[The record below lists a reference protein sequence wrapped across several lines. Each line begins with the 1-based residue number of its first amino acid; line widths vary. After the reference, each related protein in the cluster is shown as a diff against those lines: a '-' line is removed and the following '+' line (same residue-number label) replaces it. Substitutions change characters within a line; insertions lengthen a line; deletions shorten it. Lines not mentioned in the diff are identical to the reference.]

1 MENNL
6 IDYNQILKDINSI
19 ISTGLNAAYSAT
31 NRAIVLTY
39 WHIGKRII
47 IQEQNGKERAEYGKA
62 LLDTLADELTRE
74 YGKCYSKRNLQYYR
88 KFYLYFSDEEIVNA
102 AFTI

>member
-6 IDYNQILKDINSI
+6 IDYNQILKDIKSI

-39 WHIGKRII
+39 WHIG
-47 IQEQNGKERAEYGKA
+47 NA
-62 LLDTLADELTRE
+62 LLYKNKMGKNELNMEKHCLTL
-74 YGKCYSKRNLQYYR
+74 LQM
-88 KFYLYFSDEEIVNA
+88 N
-102 AFTI
+102 

>member
-6 IDYNQILKDINSI
+6 IDYNQILKDIKSI

-39 WHIGKRII
+39 WHLSLIHI
-47 IQEQNGKERAEYGKA
+47 
-62 LLDTLADELTRE
+62 
-74 YGKCYSKRNLQYYR
+74 
-88 KFYLYFSDEEIVNA
+88 
-102 AFTI
+102 